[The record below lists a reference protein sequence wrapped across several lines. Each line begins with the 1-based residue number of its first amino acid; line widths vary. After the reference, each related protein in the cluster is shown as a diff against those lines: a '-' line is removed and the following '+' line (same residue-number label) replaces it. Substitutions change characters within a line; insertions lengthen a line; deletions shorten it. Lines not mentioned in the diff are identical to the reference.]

1 VKINDS
7 SQQSSFFKKPL
18 ALAVSTACGLA
29 ATTAIVVPME
39 AQAQVEEVLVT
50 ATRRAESVQDIPMSV
65 SVLGETQL
73 EDLNITD
80 MEDYIMMLPN
90 VSYVTLGPGSGNIYI
105 RGISSGGESSLG
117 ANPSVAVYLDE
128 QPVTAVGQYLNPHI
142 YDINRIEVL
151 AGPQGTTYGA
161 NAQSGAI
168 RIITNQPSTEG
179 LEGGFSIS
187 MGQPKSGDM
196 SRLTEAFVNIPI
208 GDRMALR
215 LTGYSKLQGGYI
227 DNVAGTHT
235 FRQGYIR
242 DGLQDCKEAIGT
254 DDECWFGHSAER
266 YDELTAL
273 AADIT
278 VDNSDVVEK
287 NFNEATTVGG
297 RAALAIDLNDSWT
310 LTAHAMFQD
319 LEAEGVWD
327 HDPSVGD
334 LQVMRFLPD
343 WNDDEW
349 AQYSLKLEGEL
360 FGGTLTTTYSD
371 LDRNTETYADYSLYS
386 DYYVS
391 YGFVQPYYVC
401 YVGYT
406 EQCEDPRQQY
416 TNTTEIDRQTY
427 EVRYTSDPSQ
437 PLRYML
443 GVYGVEVDT
452 ASDNDWHVLG
462 LNDIPQM
469 AVDAP
474 DIYWTTDFVRAY
486 EETAYFGEVALD
498 VTEQLTVSASA
509 RNFDYKGSLNG
520 FSGTVWWPFGGYGP
534 QGDRPESNYGAL
546 GAPEPRVTEANDTV
560 YRVSAEYQLNDDMM
574 VYATWGEG
582 YRPGGLN
589 RFCTTR
595 AIDGLGNQGSSN
607 IGCEFLADVLTA
619 QEFGF
624 KGSLLDGKVR
634 LNAAAFWQKWDD
646 FQFSRLD
653 TSVSPLTLTYN
664 VGNAESNGFEFDF
677 IAMLTPNWSLSG
689 AASFLDSTLT
699 SDYRVRE
706 PAEVEPIPEP
716 EAAAGTKLPRVP
728 EMKWNLSTRYSFE
741 NDYFV
746 QGTYMFTGKSYNTLF
761 DGGTIST
768 QRRTQP
774 SYAVANAS
782 IGIEK
787 EDWSAQL
794 YVNNLTDE
802 RGTVWINA
810 VTWDQRVTINQPRT
824 IGLSFTTSF

>member
-1 VKINDS
+1 MKIYDS

-128 QPVTAVGQYLNPHI
+128 QPVTAVGQYLNPHV

-179 LEGGFSIS
+179 FEGGFSFS
-187 MGQPKSGDM
+187 MGQPKSGDV
-196 SRLTEAFVNIPI
+196 SHLTEAFVNIPLS
-208 GDRMALR
+208 DRMALR
-215 LTGYSKLQGGYI
+215 LTGYSKHQGGYI

-242 DGLQDCKEAIGT
+242 DGLQACKAAIGT
-254 DDECWFGHSAER
+254 ANECWFGHSAER

-278 VDNSDVVEK
+278 VDNSDVAEK
-287 NFNEATTVGG
+287 NFNDATTVGG

-310 LTAHAMFQD
+310 LTANAMFQD
-319 LEAEGVWD
+319 LESEGVWD
-327 HDPSVGD
+327 HDPTIGD
-334 LQVMRFLPD
+334 LQVMRLLPD

-360 FGGTLTTTYSD
+360 FGGTLTATYAD
-371 LDRNTETYADYSLYS
+371 LERDTETYADYSLYS

-391 YGFVQPYYVC
+391 QGFVQPYYVC
-401 YVGYT
+401 YVAYT
-406 EQCEDPRQQY
+406 QQCGDPREQY
-416 TNTTEIDRQTY
+416 TNTTAIDRQNY
-427 EVRYTSDPSQ
+427 EIRYTSDSSK
-437 PLRYML
+437 PLRYMV

-462 LNDIPQM
+462 LNDIPSM

-474 DIYWTTDFVRAY
+474 DIYWTTDFVRSY
-486 EETAYFGEVALD
+486 EETAYFGEVSLD

-546 GAPEPRVTEANDTV
+546 GAPEPRVTEANDNV
-560 YRVSAEYQLNDDMM
+560 YRISAEYQMNDDIML
-574 VYATWGEG
+574 YATWGEG

-607 IGCEFLADVLTA
+607 IGCEFLADFLTA

-624 KGSLLDGKVR
+624 KGSLMDGKLR

-664 VGNAESNGFEFDF
+664 VGNAESNGVEFDF
-677 IAMLTPNWSLSG
+677 IAMLAPNWTLSG

-699 SDYRVRE
+699 SDYRQRE
-706 PAEVEPIPEP
+706 TSPEP
-716 EAAAGTKLPRVP
+716 DAAAGTKLPRVP
-728 EMKWNLSTRYSFE
+728 EMKWNLSTRYTFE

-768 QRRTQP
+768 LRRTQP

-782 IGIEK
+782 IGMEK
-787 EDWSAQL
+787 ENWSAQL

-810 VTWDQRVTINQPRT
+810 VTWDQRVTTNQPRT
-824 IGLSFTTSF
+824 MGISFTRNF